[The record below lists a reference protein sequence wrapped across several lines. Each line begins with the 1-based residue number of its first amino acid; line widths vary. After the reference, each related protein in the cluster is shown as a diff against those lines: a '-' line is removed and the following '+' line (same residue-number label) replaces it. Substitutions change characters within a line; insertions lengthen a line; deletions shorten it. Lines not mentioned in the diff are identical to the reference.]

1 MRTLTVGDCN
11 ADACLPLGG
20 RWRKGVEVSAV
31 AVAGGVVSLALQ
43 TWPEPVKTLLEGENI
58 HSCLSV
64 RFVLQLHL
72 QTKLSHL
79 LHSCLY

>member
-20 RWRKGVEVSAV
+20 RWRQGVEVSAV
-31 AVAGGVVSLALQ
+31 AVAGGVVSHVLQ
-43 TWPEPVKTLLEGENI
+43 TWPEPVKTLLEGENVC
-58 HSCLSV
+58 SCLSV
-64 RFVLQLHL
+64 CFVLELHL
-72 QTKLSHL
+72 QTKLSRL